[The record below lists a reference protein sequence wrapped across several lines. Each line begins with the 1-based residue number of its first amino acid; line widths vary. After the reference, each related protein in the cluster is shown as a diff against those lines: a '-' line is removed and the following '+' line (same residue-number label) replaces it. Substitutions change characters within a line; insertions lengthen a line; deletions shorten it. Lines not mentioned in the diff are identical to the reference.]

1 MKINEFNNLWC
12 AKYEKENF
20 TICVLA
26 VDIYEAMEVAM
37 EYFNDSQWEVTNED
51 ITITRFRDMNTH
63 FDCDYVIDY
72 VI

>member
-1 MKINEFNNLWC
+1 MKINELNTLWC
-12 AKYEKENF
+12 ATYKKENF

-26 VDIYEAMEVAM
+26 DDIQEAVEVAM
-37 EYFNDSQWEVTNED
+37 EYFNDSQWEVMHED
-51 ITITRFRDMNTH
+51 IIITKFKDMNTN

>member
-37 EYFNDSQWEVTNED
+37 EYFNEILSENKRQGK
-51 ITITRFRDMNTH
+51 I
-63 FDCDYVIDY
+63 
-72 VI
+72 